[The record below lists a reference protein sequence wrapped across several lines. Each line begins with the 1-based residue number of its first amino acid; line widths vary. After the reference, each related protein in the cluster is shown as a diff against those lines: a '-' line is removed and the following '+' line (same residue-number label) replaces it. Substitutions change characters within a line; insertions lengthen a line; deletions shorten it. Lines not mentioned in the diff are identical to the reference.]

1 MHYYEDGENEQNYQ
15 NLNQNIKMAIYFTI
29 KEMTKSQTA
38 ELYHMENTPTK
49 EVVENLKKVMYI
61 LDIVRVYI
69 GKPILVNSGY
79 RCEKLNEMVGGVKNS
94 MHVKGLAADIRT
106 KEKKDIDT
114 MFKFLKKNQKEF
126 KIIELINY
134 KTFIHVGVSETLTI

>member
-1 MHYYEDGENEQNYQ
+1 
-15 NLNQNIKMAIYFTI
+15 MAIYFTI

-38 ELYHMENTPTK
+38 ELYHIDNTPAK

-79 RCEKLNEMVGGVKNS
+79 RCNKLNEMVGGVQKS
-94 MHVKGLAADIRT
+94 MHTKGLAADFRT
-106 KEKKDIDT
+106 RDNKDINI
-114 MFKFLKKNQKEF
+114 MYEFLKKNQKKF

-134 KTFIHVGVSETLTI
+134 THFIHIGVSETLTI

>member
-1 MHYYEDGENEQNYQ
+1 
-15 NLNQNIKMAIYFTI
+15 MAIYFNI

-38 ELYHMENTPTK
+38 KLYHIDNTPTE

-79 RCEKLNEMVGGVKNS
+79 RCKKLNEMVGGVQKS
-94 MHVKGLAADIRT
+94 MHTKGLAADFRT
-106 KEKKDIDT
+106 GEKEDINT
-114 MFKFLKKNQKEF
+114 MFEFLKKNQKEF
-126 KIIELINY
+126 KIIELLNY
-134 KTFIHVGVSETLTI
+134 KTFIHIGVSETLTI

>member
-1 MHYYEDGENEQNYQ
+1 
-15 NLNQNIKMAIYFTI
+15 MAIYFNI

-38 ELYHMENTPTK
+38 KSYHIDNTPTEK
-49 EVVENLKKVMYI
+49 VIENLKKVMYI

-79 RCEKLNEMVGGVKNS
+79 RCKKLNEMVGGVQNS
-94 MHVKGLAADIRT
+94 MHTKGLAADFRT
-106 KEKKDIDT
+106 REKEDINT
-114 MFKFLKKNQKEF
+114 MFEFLKRNQTKF

-134 KTFIHVGVSETLTI
+134 KTFIHMGVSETLTI